1 MFLNRRHTG
10 FCLPA
15 LALVLVLVGAAWA
28 QTPEPTSPEPAALY
42 HQAVALLDQ
51 AEQQLNAENLAA
63 ALALVKQANALF
75 TRLQKECAA
84 ALVGRQLSRKDEQQ
98 VAINE
103 KLAAD
108 AQAQADRLLE
118 AAAAKKKQ
126 ALELQ
131 PQTEAAETAWRESR
145 AGYLQSQTLS
155 IKAAIYALRNQQIIF
170 RFLAP

>member
-1 MFLNRRHTG
+1 MFLNRRRTG
-10 FCLPA
+10 FCLAA
-15 LALVLVLVGAAWA
+15 LAVVLVLAGAAWA
-28 QTPEPTSPEPAALY
+28 QTPEPTSPEPAGLY
-42 HQAVALLDQ
+42 RQAVALLDQ
-51 AEQQLNAENLAA
+51 AEQQLTAENLPG

-75 TRLQKECAA
+75 TRLQKDCAA
-84 ALVGRQLSRKDEQQ
+84 ALAQRQLEPKDEQQ

-108 AQAQADRLLE
+108 TQAEADRLLA

-126 ALELQ
+126 AQELQ

-145 AGYLQSQTLS
+145 AGYLKSQTLS